1 MEFICYKSF
10 ANYFFMKIPT
20 RHYKSILKLVFIMS
34 LFFCE
39 TLAIAQKQGC
49 TDSLANNQKE
59 DATIN
64 DGSCKYN
71 STTIKPNLVANL
83 PTTLTESSGLIYF
96 KGSLWSHNDDT
107 DTNIYEL
114 NSTSGEVLR
123 KIKLPK
129 VSNKDWEEI
138 SQDSTYIYIAD
149 TGNNYQGNSN
159 DLHILRVS
167 KTSFL
172 QEKPSID
179 TISFSYSDQKEFQ
192 IQKPNTTDFDLEAF
206 VISKDSIYLFS
217 KQWKSRK
224 TTLYVLPKVPGNY
237 IAKAKG
243 TLDVNGLITGAT
255 YNEAKKQ
262 VVLCGYSR
270 YLKPFLYLL
279 YDYPGHDFLEG
290 NHREIKLQLS
300 FHQVEGIA
308 TDGTFYY
315 LTNEK
320 FDFKS
325 IIHIAPSLWKID
337 LSEFVK

>member
-1 MEFICYKSF
+1 
-10 ANYFFMKIPT
+10 MKIPT

-34 LFFCE
+34 LLFCN
-39 TLAIAQKQGC
+39 TLATAQKKGC
-49 TDSLANNQKE
+49 TDPLANNQE
-59 DATIN
+59 GFATIN

-71 STTIKPNLVANL
+71 STAVKAQLVANL

-129 VSNKDWEEI
+129 ISNTDWEEI

-149 TGNNYQGNSN
+149 TGNNYQGNRN
-159 DLHILRVS
+159 NLHILRMS

-172 QEKPSID
+172 EEKPSID
-179 TISFSYSDQKEFQ
+179 TISFTYSDQKEFQ
-192 IQKPNTTDFDLEAF
+192 KQKPNTTDFDLEAF
-206 VISKDSIYLFS
+206 VVSNDSIYLFS

-255 YNEAKKQ
+255 YNETKKQ
-262 VVLCGYSR
+262 VVICGYTR
-270 YLKPFLYLL
+270 FVKPFLYLL
-279 YDYPGHDFLEG
+279 YDYPKHNFLEG
-290 NHREIKLQLS
+290 NHRKIKLQLP
-300 FHQVEGIA
+300 FHQIEGIA

-315 LTNEK
+315 LSNEK
-320 FDFKS
+320 FNFKS
-325 IIHIAPSLWKID
+325 LIPIAPALWKID
-337 LSEFVK
+337 LSEFLK